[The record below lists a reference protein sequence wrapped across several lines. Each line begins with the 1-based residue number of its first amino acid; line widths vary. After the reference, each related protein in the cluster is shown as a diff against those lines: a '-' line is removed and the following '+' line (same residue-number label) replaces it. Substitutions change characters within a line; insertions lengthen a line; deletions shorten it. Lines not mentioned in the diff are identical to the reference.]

1 MLHLSTERL
10 SALVDEPPNAIE
22 AAHLAACPGC
32 ARERDAHQHLAA
44 LARMERG
51 RPFPPLSNW
60 EGIAAALGHESETAP
75 AHAATTPRR
84 ALPPAWRRVAGQL
97 AAAATLLVVGVAG
110 GRLSAGA
117 APIGVGGP
125 VVTVT
130 VTDTLATAP
139 TAVEDD
145 VHAMGLDAG
154 AFHTTDDA
162 LVALARAERQYQAAA
177 TFLAAHDSSAEPLAD
192 SSEVFRARLAALDA
206 VMAGTRTALY
216 EAPHDPVINRYY
228 LATLGAREATVRQLG
243 SSLPDGQSVSR
254 F

>member
-1 MLHLSTERL
+1 MLHLSIERL
-10 SALVDEPPNAIE
+10 AALVDEPPNAIE
-22 AAHLAACPGC
+22 AAHLAACPAC
-32 ARERDAHQHLAA
+32 ARERDAHHQLAA

-60 EGIAAALGHESETAP
+60 EGIAAALGHERETAVAP
-75 AHAATTPRR
+75 QAAAPYR
-84 ALPPAWRRVAGQL
+84 AMPPAWRRAVGQL
-97 AAAATLLVVGVAG
+97 AAAAALLGVGVAG

-117 APIGVGGP
+117 APLGAHLVLTD
-125 VVTVT
+125 TVT
-130 VTDTLATAP
+130 TVVA
-139 TAVEDD
+139 AVEDD
-145 VHAMGLDAG
+145 VHGGG
-154 AFHTTDDA
+154 AESAVFRTTDDA
-162 LVALARAERQYQAAA
+162 LVALTRAERQYQLAA
-177 TFLAAHDSSAEPLAD
+177 TFLAAHDSTAEPVAD
-192 SSEVFRARLAALDA
+192 SSELFRTRLAALDA